1 MGGFWE
7 RLGTRFWRFW
17 ESFWEVLG
25 VVLGSFWRSFPAARP
40 KLVDA
45 ITHRVFPPPAV
56 RPKLVYTIAYFA
68 SFVSSLLRGVVV
80 ATVLRYV
87 ATVSIDVMTRFA
99 CAHHQV
105 VNVSLCFACAR
116 HPLVAKRG

>member
-1 MGGFWE
+1 M
-7 RLGTRFWRFW
+7 
-17 ESFWEVLG
+17 
-25 VVLGSFWRSFPAARP
+25 PAARP

-56 RPKLVYTIAYFA
+56 RLKLVYTIAYFA

-99 CAHHQV
+99 CARHPV
-105 VNVSLCFACAR
+105 VNVSLRFACAR
-116 HPLVAKRG
+116 HPLVVKRG